1 LRTVSAESV
10 ARTGARAI
18 TVDAIGYPGRVDAG
32 RSVPGYSNGIRAGR
46 GPGFSTCRRTKL
58 MTIAMASAVPQAG
71 AEIFERI
78 LTAPSGLVVLQSKD
92 AEALIEQVR
101 VLARHSGQAVYLWQ
115 PDTGLGSLREAH
127 ARVPDC
133 ERLGNALRYMQQSM
147 HFGVYFVR
155 GVELP
160 LSAVDAALLRQ
171 LARAPKGHLRRVVLV
186 DAPPALAAHLGDLA
200 AQVSTEDGKPRQL
213 RLRDG
218 RWLT

>member
-1 LRTVSAESV
+1 
-10 ARTGARAI
+10 
-18 TVDAIGYPGRVDAG
+18 
-32 RSVPGYSNGIRAGR
+32 
-46 GPGFSTCRRTKL
+46 

-171 LARAPKGHLRRVVLV
+171 LARAWVA
-186 DAPPALAAHLGDLA
+186 APN
-200 AQVSTEDGKPRQL
+200 
-213 RLRDG
+213 
-218 RWLT
+218 

>member
-1 LRTVSAESV
+1 M
-10 ARTGARAI
+10 
-18 TVDAIGYPGRVDAG
+18 
-32 RSVPGYSNGIRAGR
+32 N
-46 GPGFSTCRRTKL
+46 
-58 MTIAMASAVPQAG
+58 IAMASAVPQAG

-155 GVELP
+155 SVELP

-186 DAPPALAAHLGDLA
+186 DAPAALTAHLGDLA
-200 AQVSTEDGKPRQL
+200 AQVNTEDGKPRQL